1 VRATGVALAVVVSL
15 TASTGAAVS
24 ASSSGLR
31 GVVIRGPTRPVCR
44 DNEPCEEPARGIV
57 LRFSRNGVVEAEV
70 KTSRSGRYEVR
81 LRPGRYDV
89 KAAPVRPVGGLTPRV
104 VRVPRARIARV
115 DFHLDT
121 GLQ

>member
-1 VRATGVALAVVVSL
+1 VLGAVVTVM
-15 TASTGAAVS
+15 TFAAAAVS
-24 ASSSGLR
+24 ATDSGLR
-31 GVVIRGPTRPVCR
+31 GIVMRGPTRPVCR
-44 DNEPCEEPARGIV
+44 DDQPCEEPARGVV

-70 KTSRSGRYEVR
+70 RTSRTGRYAIH

-89 KAAPVRPVGGLTPRV
+89 KATPHRPVGGLTPRFV
-104 VRVPRARIARV
+104 VVPRARIARV